1 MDNKKILVIGHGLE
15 FSAGAS
21 SLIKQVEEKGMEV
34 IMVNDLDNF
43 GEPNPK
49 YFDTEAFVD
58 HFTKTKMEVPELY
71 SQREF
76 TCKGKHQYRENN
88 GQWICQCGRNMNS

>member
-1 MDNKKILVIGHGLE
+1 MADKKVLVIGHGLE
-15 FSAGAS
+15 FSAGTS
-21 SLIKQVEEKGMEV
+21 SLIKQVEEKGMELIV
-34 IMVNDLDNF
+34 VDDLYNF
-43 GEPNPK
+43 GEPN
-49 YFDTEAFVD
+49 
-58 HFTKTKMEVPELY
+58 HITKTKMEVPELY